1 MPRSRLIAL
10 SSTAAFFAAVLAACQ
25 PVAGH
30 SGGIG
35 GLALVADRDRHLTVA
50 WNGLPLT
57 PNEPVSLLLSSTR
70 PIGTIPQP

>member
-1 MPRSRLIAL
+1 MPWSCLIAL

-35 GLALVADRDRHLTVA
+35 GLALAADRDRHLTVA
-50 WNGLPLT
+50 
-57 PNEPVSLLLSSTR
+57 
-70 PIGTIPQP
+70 